1 MIGVQTDPRITG
13 IIVADTLSHKE
24 ANAAYKLLT
33 TTNCTVE
40 ELGHIV
46 EWNDSEFVADEPAR
60 YN

>member
-1 MIGVQTDPRITG
+1 MAEFRIYFSMVDSGYIMCPTEE
-13 IIVADTLSHKE
+13 E
-24 ANAAYKLLT
+24 ANKAYKLLK

-46 EWNDSEFVADEPAR
+46 EWSDAEFEIDEPKR

>member
-1 MIGVQTDPRITG
+1 MAEFRIYFSVVDSGYIMCPTEE
-13 IIVADTLSHKE
+13 E
-24 ANAAYKLLT
+24 ANIAYKLLN

-46 EWNDSEFVADEPAR
+46 EWNDAEFEIDEPKR